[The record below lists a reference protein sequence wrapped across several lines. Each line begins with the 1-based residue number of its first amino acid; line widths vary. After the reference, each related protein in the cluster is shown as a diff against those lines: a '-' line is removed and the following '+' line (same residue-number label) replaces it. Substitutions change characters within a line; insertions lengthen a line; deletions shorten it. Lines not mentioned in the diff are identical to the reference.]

1 MATKD
6 YIPFTNRNKYV
17 IYKFINYGKL
27 YSNYTTYKLIE
38 NTENI
43 DTIYIDND
51 TCYDE
56 KHTDIPETNLP
67 FYVEIH
73 YTKLSNK
80 KKLETIM
87 INKDIDTLIT
97 KYGNKV

>member
-17 IYKFINYGKL
+17 IYKFINYGKS

-43 DTIYIDND
+43 DTIYIDN
-51 TCYDE
+51 E
-56 KHTDIPETNLP
+56 P